1 MQPDYRARRVIVS
14 GCTSGIG
21 AATARLLMAQS
32 AEVHGLDARPA
43 VDQFASFS
51 QVNLRDHVAVE
62 AAVSRIGA
70 PVHALFNCAG
80 LAPGCPPADVVAVN
94 FLGTRHL
101 TECVL
106 RQMSSGASIVNVAS
120 NAGSGWRQRLNELA
134 ALTAMPSLDQLAI
147 RLTALLPS
155 VSNAYAFSK
164 ELLLIWSMQ
173 QSLSL
178 IHRGIRINC
187 TSPGVV
193 QTPMLADIERRV
205 PLAAITAVEQPI
217 GRRSSAE
224 EQAWPLLWLNSEHCS
239 YINGADL
246 PIDGGYATQ
255 VLLAQHTL
263 AAQP

>member
-1 MQPDYRARRVIVS
+1 MQLGYRARRVIVT
-14 GCTSGIG
+14 GCASGIG
-21 AATARLLMAQS
+21 AATARLLLAQD

-43 VDQFASFS
+43 AEQLASFN
-51 QVNLRDHVAVE
+51 QVDLRDHGATESAVR
-62 AAVSRIGA
+62 RIGA

-80 LAPGCPPADVVAVN
+80 LAPGLPPEDVVAVN

-106 RQMSSGASIVNVAS
+106 RQMSAGASIVNVAS
-120 NAGSGWRQRLNELA
+120 NAGSGWRQRLDEFA
-134 ALTAMPSLDQLAI
+134 ALTAMSSLDQLAI
-147 RLTALLPS
+147 RLKGLLPG

-178 IHRGIRINC
+178 IRLDIRINC
-187 TSPGVV
+187 TSPGAV

-224 EQAWPLLWLNSEHCS
+224 EQAWPLLWLNSKHCS

-246 PIDGGYATQ
+246 PIDGGFATQ
-255 VLLAQHTL
+255 ALLAQH
-263 AAQP
+263 APPA